1 MSQISRNA
9 ISNQKKQQR
18 SSLAFVLVGT
28 VIGMLFCAALVF
40 GTFNALNVVFG
51 RPAAQSVAHAA
62 QIKHAGLN
70 LSILINQPGMQK
82 DWPGYSNTNLVVP
95 ANSVVTVTIH
105 NYDLGD
111 TLLPAG
117 SPFGKVQGTVGNIA
131 LAEGNVYSALALDK
145 VAHTFTIPQLG
156 LSVPIPGD
164 APTGASYASVTFTFH
179 IGKAGTYTFRC
190 LDPCGTGASGWMG
203 PMLTKGYMVG
213 TLTVQ

>member
-1 MSQISRNA
+1 MSQIPRTA
-9 ISNQKKQQR
+9 FHQKKQQQ
-18 SSLAFVLVGT
+18 SSLTFVLVGT
-28 VIGMLFCAALVF
+28 VVGLVFCSALVF
-40 GTFNALNVVFG
+40 GTFSALNVVFG
-51 RPAAQSVAHAA
+51 RRVAQPVAHAA
-62 QIKHAGLN
+62 QTKHVALN
-70 LSILINQPGMQK
+70 LSILINQSGMQK
-82 DWPGYSNTNLVVP
+82 GWPGYSNTNLVVP

-111 TLLPAG
+111 TPLPTG

-131 LAEGNVYSALALDK
+131 LAGGKVYSALALDK

-164 APTGASYASVTFTFH
+164 APTRASYASVTFTFLT
-179 IGKAGTYTFRC
+179 GKAGIYTFRC
-190 LDPCGTGASGWMG
+190 FDPCGTGASGWMG